1 MLWHTLRPSGPT
13 LAVPDP
19 QSSALIPLRLNLGG
33 RVALVTGG
41 SGELGNA
48 IALTL
53 AACGA
58 DVAVNYHKSRERA
71 EELVKAIAKL
81 GVKSRA
87 IMADVGSMESVIA
100 MRNAVLETLGPVDI
114 VVTNSVEWNEDQP
127 ILDQALEAF
136 ERSHRSCVLQNV
148 IAAKVFVPS
157 MIERRW
163 GRIIGIS
170 SEVAA
175 QAMATK
181 ADYVAGK
188 RAMGGVLR
196 VLAREVGKY
205 QVTVNEVAPGW
216 IITDRDRRFVTQV
229 QPKYEANVALHRRGF
244 DQDVAN
250 AVAFLASDL
259 ASFISGVCLPVCGGN
274 VMSD

>member
-1 MLWHTLRPSGPT
+1 
-13 LAVPDP
+13 
-19 QSSALIPLRLNLGG
+19 
-33 RVALVTGG
+33 
-41 SGELGNA
+41 
-48 IALTL
+48 L

-58 DVAVNYHKSRERA
+58 DVAVNYHSRREQA
-71 EELVKAIAKL
+71 EKVVEAIRQL
-81 GVKSRA
+81 GVRSCTVE
-87 IMADVGSMESVIA
+87 ADVGSMASVTA
-100 MRNAVLETLGPVDI
+100 MRNVVHDTLGPVDI
-114 VVTNSVEWNEDQP
+114 VVTNSVEWNQDRT
-127 ILDQALEAF
+127 ILDQTLEAF

-157 MIERRW
+157 MVDRRW

-175 QAMATK
+175 QALATK

-188 RAMGGVLR
+188 RAMSGILR
-196 VLAREVGKY
+196 VLAREVGAH

-216 IITDRDRRFVTQV
+216 IITDRDRRWVTQI
-229 QPKYEANVALHRRGF
+229 QPKYEENVALKRRGF

-259 ASFISGVCLPVCGGN
+259 AAFISGVCLPVCGGN